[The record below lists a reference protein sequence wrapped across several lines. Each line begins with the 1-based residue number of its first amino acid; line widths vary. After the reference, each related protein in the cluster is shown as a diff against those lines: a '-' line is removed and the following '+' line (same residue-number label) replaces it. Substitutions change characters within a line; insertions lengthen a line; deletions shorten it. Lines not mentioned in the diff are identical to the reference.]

1 VPDATGTVRALVDAW
16 NSHDVE
22 RICAFFHEDFENHQA
37 PLPPVIGLEAYRR
50 HLAEWFAAYPD
61 LRLEIVTL
69 FSEDD
74 RVCLETRATG
84 TPARSFFGVEAPRG
98 RDNRALDILDLRDG
112 RVLRQRGYWD
122 FSLWTG
128 APSPLV
134 TAANRQGGPC

>member
-1 VPDATGTVRALVDAW
+1 MPDAAATVRALVDAW

-37 PLPPVIGLEAYRR
+37 PLSPVIGLDAYRR
-50 HLAEWFAAYPD
+50 HLGEWFAAYPD
-61 LRLEIVTL
+61 LRLEIVSL
-69 FSEDD
+69 FAEGEL
-74 RVCLETRATG
+74 VCLETSATG
-84 TPARSFFGVEAPRG
+84 TAARSFFGVEAPHG
-98 RDNRALDILDLRDG
+98 HDNRALDVLELSEG

-134 TAANRQGGPC
+134 TAAN

>member
-1 VPDATGTVRALVDAW
+1 MPDATGTVSALVDAW

-22 RICAFFHEDFENHQA
+22 RICTFFHEDFENHQA

-69 FSEDD
+69 FGEGD

-84 TPARSFFGVEAPRG
+84 TPARSFFGVETPRG
-98 RDNRALDILDLRDG
+98 RNNRAMR
-112 RVLRQRGYWD
+112 
-122 FSLWTG
+122 
-128 APSPLV
+128 PLE
-134 TAANRQGGPC
+134 P